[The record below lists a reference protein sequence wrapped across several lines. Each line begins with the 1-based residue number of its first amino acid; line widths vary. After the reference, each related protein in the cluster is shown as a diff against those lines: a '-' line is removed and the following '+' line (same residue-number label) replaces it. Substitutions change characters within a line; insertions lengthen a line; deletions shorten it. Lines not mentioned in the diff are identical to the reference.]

1 MMDCNTGPG
10 LTIRPI
16 MAPAEPMDYLGDGD
30 ADAVDDGADPD
41 IDVGLVG
48 IVERCYRCGKQ
59 HRAIAG
65 IIVEQAVVRAY
76 LGRSNDLFLAF
87 EAVAEALQEALDPA
101 WLRQHHIG
109 PIQLRR
115 SRPRPEGYVSNGCVW
130 CDTIIGS
137 SPLIEAIAEI
147 GGERL
152 PEHVFAHVLL
162 PLDAL
167 RKAVGE

>member
-1 MMDCNTGPG
+1 MDCNTGPG

-16 MAPAEPMDYLGDGD
+16 MAPAEPMDYLGDDD
-30 ADAVDDGADPD
+30 ADLD
-41 IDVGLVG
+41 IDVALVG

-101 WLRQHHIG
+101 
-109 PIQLRR
+109 
-115 SRPRPEGYVSNGCVW
+115 
-130 CDTIIGS
+130 
-137 SPLIEAIAEI
+137 
-147 GGERL
+147 
-152 PEHVFAHVLL
+152 
-162 PLDAL
+162 
-167 RKAVGE
+167 